1 MATASFERKF
11 VVTDRDSCKVVRSE
25 LSKPIK
31 VSTPNRNYT
40 CDSEKGIA
48 LLKLRLSNSQKL

>member
-11 VVTDRDSCKVVRSE
+11 VVTDRNSCKVVRAE
-25 LSKPIK
+25 LNNP
-31 VSTPNRNYT
+31 VRVATPKRDYA